1 MENTTL
7 TPKPTEATVFSYYP
21 PLHKVA
27 NYVKGHL
34 AEQIPLRTAATVAGM
49 EPKYFSA
56 FFLLKTG
63 VGFREWLLSLRI
75 ARSKE
80 MMRTRNDSLTNIAS
94 AVGFNDF
101 RTFERGF
108 KRHTTMTPR
117 AFKKSVTPRV
127 VNSAVNFTIDAV
139 NFPPSA
145 ETLSACP

>member
-1 MENTTL
+1 ML
-7 TPKPTEATVFSYYP
+7 TPKDTEATVFSYYP
-21 PLHKVA
+21 PLHKIA
-27 NYVKGHL
+27 EYVKGHL
-34 AEQIPLRTAATVAGM
+34 AEQISLRTAATVAGM
-49 EPKYFSA
+49 EAKYFSA

-80 MMRTRNDSLTNIAS
+80 MMRMRNDSLTSIAD

-117 AFKKSVTPRV
+117 AFKKSVAPRPV
-127 VNSAVNFTIDAV
+127 
-139 NFPPSA
+139 PPYHGVPQTSR
-145 ETLSACP
+145 